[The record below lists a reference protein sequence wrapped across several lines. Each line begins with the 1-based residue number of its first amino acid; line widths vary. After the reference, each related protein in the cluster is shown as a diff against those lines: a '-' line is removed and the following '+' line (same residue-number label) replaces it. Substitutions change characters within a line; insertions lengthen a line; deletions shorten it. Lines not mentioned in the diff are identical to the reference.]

1 MECTDSFVMDGVV
14 FKMPRTK
21 PVPSP
26 RTATIIT
33 MEMIKIYLYRKREIL
48 ACLRIL
54 SEDNS
59 IHFFWILFLVYFIKN
74 LLEDIISDNDFEVNR
89 PQINKKIEER
99 TTRNMRK
106 TFKGENR
113 IRDDREQ
120 EFIVSYY
127 VMEDI
132 GDEVYGISVEKIQE
146 GIDYIEVEEILKIS
160 DSIQLVGNII
170 EKLMKYQVT
179 PVSLAESVDTIM
191 TMEEQNDKTVL

>member
-1 MECTDSFVMDGVV
+1 
-14 FKMPRTK
+14 
-21 PVPSP
+21 
-26 RTATIIT
+26 
-33 MEMIKIYLYRKREIL
+33 
-48 ACLRIL
+48 
-54 SEDNS
+54 
-59 IHFFWILFLVYFIKN
+59 
-74 LLEDIISDNDFEVNR
+74 
-89 PQINKKIEER
+89 
-99 TTRNMRK
+99 MRK